1 MQPKVNMQELGELIN
16 ISMKKK
22 YQKDKELILRK
33 WKFV

>member
-16 ISMKKK
+16 ISMNE